1 MDLSNTELG
10 LYTAYGAMVTMASV
24 SIYLGSKGSVYNM
37 KKPTNAPKSK
47 KSESPL
53 EDSDDEEEAIESLT
67 SGHAF
72 MIPIIGSVV
81 LFSTYFAY
89 TYVNMEYINYA
100 LTAYFSIMGYAA
112 VTKTSL
118 DLVKGVVPVQC
129 LHYIDRYEV
138 TISKESKNL
147 SRFHFTLIHFIIL
160 LTSVVLSVYYSLTKH
175 WIISNLFGLSFSINA
190 IQLLSIDSFKTGIIM
205 LSGLFLYDI
214 FWVFYTPIM
223 ISLTSQLDA
232 PIKLVWPGNM
242 FEMSSFTLLGL
253 GDILIPGLFI
263 AFTLRFD
270 RHMSWESRPQGSFRS
285 THFSK
290 PYFIAS
296 FTAYILGLVAT
307 LMYIHDKSQP
317 ALLYISP
324 ACILSVLITASVRG
338 ELSTLFSYK
347 IKQEEERPKKKMIER
362 KKAVQKPE
370 KKEPQVNLEQEVVQ
384 EPEKK
389 KTLKQ
394 EIVVEPEKKSSPKKK
409 RSSKK

>member
-1 MDLSNTELG
+1 ML
-10 LYTAYGAMVTMASV
+10 
-24 SIYLGSKGSVYNM
+24 
-37 KKPTNAPKSK
+37 
-47 KSESPL
+47 
-53 EDSDDEEEAIESLT
+53 
-67 SGHAF
+67 
-72 MIPIIGSVV
+72 PIIGSVV

-89 TYVNMEYINYA
+89 TYMNMEYINCV

-118 DLVKGVVPVQC
+118 DFVKGVVPVQC
-129 LHYIDRYEV
+129 LHYADRYKV

-147 SRFHFTLIHFIIL
+147 SYFHFTLIHFIIL
-160 LTSVVLSVYYSLTKH
+160 LTSVALSVYYSLTKH
-175 WIISNLFGLSFSINA
+175 WLASNLFGLSFSINA

-205 LSGLFLYDI
+205 LGGLFLYDI

-223 ISLTSQLDA
+223 ISVASQLDA
-232 PIKLVWPGNM
+232 PIKLVWPENM
-242 FEMSSFTLLGL
+242 FEISSFTLIGL

-270 RHMSWESRPQGSFRS
+270 RHMSWKNRPQGSFRS
-285 THFSK
+285 TDFSK

-307 LMYIHDKSQP
+307 LMYVHDKSQP

-324 ACILSVLITASVRG
+324 ACILSTLITASVRG

-347 IKQEEERPKKKMIER
+347 IKQEEERPKKKVIER
-362 KKAVQKPE
+362 KRVVQESE
-370 KKEPQVNLEQEVVQ
+370 KKKPQVNLEQEMVQ

-389 KTLKQ
+389 KTLE
-394 EIVVEPEKKSSPKKK
+394 EIVEPEKKSSPKKK
-409 RSSKK
+409 RNSKK